1 MPKLVQKG
9 KSFPPKKL
17 SNPKVS
23 EKKMNEIFSRHS
35 YSGMDIPKGFLALLM
50 LFVAVSAYA
59 VGSFSSSTNDYLKS
73 FYSSVIGSSSENDM
87 GTEVKEG
94 DGSTGEVS
102 KEEEKKQIFKDV
114 VSNHKNAVAIESL
127 YNLGILAG
135 YTDGTF
141 KPENTINR
149 AEFLAILSNAVEADF
164 AGKKLENCFTDVK
177 TEWFAAFACYAKE
190 AGWVKGYDDG
200 SFKPGQNVAKAEA
213 VKIIFAAMEY
223 PLCKDVKTAPY
234 TDVEITSW
242 MAPYACA
249 AKEGGIVAGKTLY
262 MPLYEITRGDTAQLI
277 YNTMAKL
284 DLL

>member
-1 MPKLVQKG
+1 MAKSFQKG
-9 KSFPPKKL
+9 KSVPPKRIL
-17 SNPKVS
+17 NPKVS
-23 EKKMNEIFSRHS
+23 GKKMDEVFSRHS
-35 YSGMDIPKGFLALLM
+35 YSGMDIPKGFLVLLM
-50 LFVAVSAYA
+50 LFVAISGYA
-59 VGSFSSSTNDYLKS
+59 MGSFFGSTNDYLKS
-73 FYSSVIGSSSENDM
+73 SYSSVVGSDSSDDD
-87 GTEVKEG
+87 V
-94 DGSTGEVS
+94 STGEVS
-102 KEEEKKQIFKDV
+102 KEDIKKQIFKDV
-114 VSNHKNAVAIESL
+114 PSNHKNAVAIESL

-135 YTDGTF
+135 YTDGNF

-190 AGWVKGYDDG
+190 AGWVKGYADG

-213 VKIIFAAMEY
+213 VKIIFSATEY
-223 PLCKDVKTAPY
+223 PLCKEVTTAPY
-234 TDVEITSW
+234 NDVEVSSW

-249 AKEGGIVAGKTLY
+249 AKEAGIVSGKTLY
-262 MPLYEITRGDTAQLI
+262 MPFYEITRGDTAQLI